1 MKDIKNLA
9 GIVALI
15 LLLVGIGWLVMQNG
29 SLSQEYA
36 NKQARIKTNYGDFVV
51 SFFDND
57 APKTVENFIRLSQ
70 EEKYNNSPFHRI
82 IKGFMIQGGDF
93 TNGDGTGGESI
104 YGGPF
109 EDELEQSAKSYK
121 EGYKRGVIA
130 MANRGPNTNGSQ
142 FFINLVDNNS
152 VLSKNYTIFGQ
163 VSEGMEVVDKIADI
177 PVLENAYGELS
188 VPTERVIIEQVTIE
202 ERKDK

>member
-1 MKDIKNLA
+1 
-9 GIVALI
+9 
-15 LLLVGIGWLVMQNG
+15 MQNG